1 MDETWFDILSKRLL
15 KNPACGQ
22 YYKEYINFSQET
34 LQIAMEKGSSTFA
47 KALSTDTEYLRDLIE
62 YCKGLPSEED
72 VVTAC
77 ESNLKTV
84 DLDVAA
90 DATYVSAISY
100 VIIHG

>member
-1 MDETWFDILSKRLL
+1 
-15 KNPACGQ
+15 
-22 YYKEYINFSQET
+22 
-34 LQIAMEKGSSTFA
+34 MEKGSSTFA

-100 VIIHG
+100 VIYTWLNILVILMGNKRTWRKKG